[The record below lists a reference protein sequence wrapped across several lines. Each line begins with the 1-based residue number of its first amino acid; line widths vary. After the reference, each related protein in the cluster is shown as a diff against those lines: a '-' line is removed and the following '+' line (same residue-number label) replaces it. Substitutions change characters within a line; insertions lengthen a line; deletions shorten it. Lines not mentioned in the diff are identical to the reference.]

1 MIIKIGDNMIN
12 KKAVSP
18 VIATVLLIVMVIII
32 GLIIFLW
39 FRSFIPEQK
48 EKFGRN
54 IELVCA
60 DVAFQSGYD
69 SSTGILT
76 ISNTGTVPIYSINL
90 KITKNRGHTTTSI
103 TELDGNWPSL
113 GLRQGILYN
122 SIDFSTN
129 PDFDSP
135 DKILIIP
142 ILAGTSEGED
152 PTYACNEEYGQE
164 LNLL

>member
-1 MIIKIGDNMIN
+1 MIIKIGDYMIN

-54 IELVCA
+54 IELACT

-90 KITKNRGHTTTSI
+90 KIAKDRGHTTTSI
-103 TELDGNWPSL
+103 TELDGSWPSL

-122 SIDFSTN
+122 SISL
-129 PDFDSP
+129 DFDSS
-135 DKILIIP
+135 DEVLIIP

-152 PTYACNEEYGQE
+152 PTHVCNEEYGQE

>member
-18 VIATVLLIVMVIII
+18 VIATVLLIVMVIVI

-48 EKFGRN
+48 VKFGRN
-54 IELVCA
+54 IELACA

-69 SSTGILT
+69 SSTGTLT
-76 ISNTGTVPIYSINL
+76 ISNTGTIPIYSINL
-90 KITKNRGHTTTSI
+90 KITKGRGHTTTSI
-103 TELDGNWPSL
+103 TELDSGWPLL

-122 SIDFSTN
+122 SIDLSSE
-129 PDFDSP
+129 FDSP
-135 DKILIIP
+135 DEILIIP

-152 PTYACNEEYGQE
+152 PTHVCNEEYGQE
-164 LNLL
+164 LNL

>member
-18 VIATVLLIVMVIII
+18 VIATVLLIVMVIVI

-39 FRSFIPEQK
+39 FRSFVQEPK

-54 IELVCA
+54 IELACA

-76 ISNTGTVPIYSINL
+76 ISNTGTVPIYSVNL
-90 KITKNRGHTTTSI
+90 KITKNRGHTTTGI
-103 TELDGNWPSL
+103 TELDGNWPLL

-122 SIDFSTN
+122 SISL
-129 PDFDSP
+129 DFDSP
-135 DKILIIP
+135 DEVLIIP

-152 PTYACNEEYGQE
+152 PTHVCNEEYGKE
-164 LNLL
+164 LNL